1 MTTQPW
7 HQLCQIREDVR
18 SGSLSL
24 DEFAADLNDTRTG
37 AAPAVYRDP
46 ALFFDRTYPTYQ
58 MKSLAAEVLKRLN
71 GEQGKPVLWLQVTY
85 GGGKTHTLISL
96 LHLAERGRD
105 FAQQRTVA
113 EFAAFAGL
121 SQLPQARVALLPC
134 DKFDVKEGLEVYGP
148 TGDKRRVKTLWG
160 ALAYQLAG
168 DAGYARLKGH
178 DDDFTVPAEPILVDL
193 LKAPQADGLGS
204 LVLVD
209 EAVWYY
215 RALVNDSPKMLGT
228 IKDFYQV
235 LTQAAAKVN
244 RAALVAALIASRV
257 EARDTTG
264 TQCLEA
270 LHDVFQRVAEPIE
283 PVVSD
288 DVAEVLRRRLFES
301 VAGPTERQ
309 SAIDGVMAAMQR
321 LPVRD
326 AQRDQAAY
334 NRWRDSYPFHPDLIG
349 VLYQKWTQLGRF
361 QRTRGAL
368 RLLASALRESDGQDP
383 VPVIGPG
390 ALLPYTQVNGIS
402 PALNELIEVC
412 DEGGKWKPILLGE
425 LERVREIQAGLPHL
439 KQRELEQ
446 AVVATFLHSQPAGQR
461 AAQTDLLALL
471 VHPAIDAASQEEGLG
486 KWRGRSWFLVDNP
499 DVWQLGI
506 NPNLTSMHLQAMDWI
521 SEPDIE
527 DELARRI
534 KAVRNLT
541 AADSGVEVHTL
552 PESYRAVSDDT
563 TLRYVILG
571 PKYAVEPGKPLPVAV
586 EDYFNKKTD
595 APNSRIYR
603 NNLLVLLPEV
613 SRLAALREQVRRWLG
628 WQRLEQPDT
637 IKLLT
642 DNQRKQLEQKK
653 KEATNGLPEAMV
665 GAYNILAAVNEQGQ
679 VEAQTLRAD
688 PAMPGTPFERIKFML
703 TEEERLLT
711 TTLDPDL
718 ILPGSYLNLWGEGQ
732 TTRKVSD
739 LMTAFGQFPRLPRLL
754 RPDAMY
760 DTLQRGV
767 EAGALVLRLP
777 RSDGSVRTWWRIA
790 PDSDTLR
797 HTEMEVQPL
806 PLAELRYLNVEL
818 LAPDRLPGLW
828 PAGGQFLTI
837 GILRAYFDGKQ
848 APRLAAGAVVDDAVK
863 QAVLRGQLMA
873 RVPAL
878 GISVFREELLELG
891 DTVELWP
898 APAAISAA
906 NLTPQ
911 AQPDAW
917 QNGEASL
924 SAVVSGLEAQR
935 GYALP
940 WALVRDAVDEA
951 LRLRLF
957 ELAGGAWPCS
967 PAAMAEVKFRLIEK
981 IELPVEMVVKAFEH
995 LGRPAPTLR
1004 EIKETI
1010 EQSFLNRIVP
1020 LDLFI
1025 QKAKEAI
1032 QHGLLVEVDPARG
1045 LNQVSDPLAVQVRQP
1060 DTALVA
1066 ETLLDIADLTGLTGL
1081 AEELLMTAPE
1091 LVYGVRVTLTAAG
1104 PKPAAETVQKLNKA
1118 LEKIKAGWQLK

>member
-1 MTTQPW
+1 MTTPAW

-37 AAPAVYRDP
+37 TAPAVYRDP

-58 MKSLAAEVLKRLN
+58 MKSLAAEVLNRLS
-71 GEQGKPVLWLQVTY
+71 GKPGKPVLWLQVTY

-121 SQLPQARVALLPC
+121 SPLPQARVALLPC

-193 LKAPQADGLGS
+193 LNAPQADGLGS

-215 RALVNDSPKMLGT
+215 RALVNDNPRMLGA

-235 LTQAAAKVN
+235 LTQAATKVK
-244 RAALVAALIASRV
+244 RAAMVATLIASRV

-270 LHDVFQRVAEPIE
+270 LQDVFQRVAEPIE

-309 SAIDGVMAAMQR
+309 AAIDSVMAAMQR

-326 AQRDQAAY
+326 DQRDQTAY

-349 VLYQKWTQLGRF
+349 VLYQKWTQLARF

-368 RLLASALRESDGQDP
+368 RLLASALRESNGKDP
-383 VPVIGPG
+383 APVIGPG
-390 ALLPYTQVNGIS
+390 ALLPYTQVDGIS

-412 DEGGKWKPILLGE
+412 DEGGKWKPILMGE
-425 LERVREIQAGLPHL
+425 LERTQEIQAGLPHL

-446 AVVATFLHSQPAGQR
+446 AVLTTFLHSQPTGQR
-461 AAQTDLLALL
+461 AAQTDLMAMLA
-471 VHPAIDAASQEEGLG
+471 HPAIDAASQEEGLG

-506 NPNLTSMHLQAMDWI
+506 NPNLTSMHLQAMDWL
-521 SEPDIE
+521 SEADVE
-527 DELARRI
+527 DELKKRI

-541 AADSGVEVHTL
+541 AADSGVEVCTL
-552 PESYRAVSDDT
+552 PESFRAVSDDA

-571 PKYAVEPGKPLPVAV
+571 PKFAVEPGKPLPVAV

-628 WQRLEQPDT
+628 WQRLEQPDML
-637 IKLLT
+637 KLLT
-642 DNQRKQLEQKK
+642 ENQKKQLEQKK
-653 KEATNGLPEAMV
+653 RESTNGLPEAVV

-688 PAMPGTPFERIKFML
+688 PALPGTPFERIKFTL

-732 TTRKVSD
+732 IARRVSD

-754 RPDAMY
+754 RPEAMY
-760 DTLQRGV
+760 DTLKRGV
-767 EAGALVLRLP
+767 EAGVLVLRLP
-777 RSDGSVRTWWRIA
+777 RSDGSARTWWRIA

-797 HTEMEVQPL
+797 HTELEVQPL

-818 LAPDRLPGLW
+818 LAPGRLPGLW
-828 PAGGQFLTI
+828 PTGGQSLSLGT
-837 GILRAYFDGKQ
+837 LRAYFDGNQ
-848 APRLAAGAVVDDAVK
+848 APRLAAEVVVDEAVR
-863 QAVLRGQLMA
+863 QAVQRGQLMA
-873 RVPAL
+873 RVPL
-878 GISVFREELLELG
+878 GISVFREELL
-891 DTVELWP
+891 DMADAVELWP
-898 APAAISAA
+898 APTAISAA

-917 QNGEASL
+917 QNGGAAL
-924 SAVVSGLEAQR
+924 SVLVSGLEIQR
-935 GYALP
+935 GYTLP
-940 WALVRDAVDEA
+940 WTLVCDAVNEA

-957 ELAGGAWPCS
+957 ELDKGAWPCS
-967 PAAMAEVKFRLIEK
+967 PVAAAEVEFRLIQK
-981 IELPVEMVVKAFEH
+981 IELPVEIVVKGIEY
-995 LGRPAPTLR
+995 LGRPAPTLQ
-1004 EIKETI
+1004 EIKQTVETY
-1010 EQSFLNRIVP
+1010 FLNQVVP
-1020 LDLFI
+1020 DALFLE
-1025 QKAKEAI
+1025 QAQLAI
-1032 QHGLLVEVDPARG
+1032 RQGLLAEVDPARG
-1045 LNQVSDPLAVQVRQP
+1045 LNHTADPLAVQVRQP

-1066 ETLLDIADLTGLTGL
+1066 ETMLDIAELAGL
-1081 AEELLMTAPE
+1081 ANLAEKLLMTAPE
-1091 LVYGVRVTLTAAG
+1091 LVYELRVTLTAAG
-1104 PKPAAETVQKLNKA
+1104 PKPATETVQKLNEALAKVKA
-1118 LEKIKAGWQLK
+1118 EWQLK